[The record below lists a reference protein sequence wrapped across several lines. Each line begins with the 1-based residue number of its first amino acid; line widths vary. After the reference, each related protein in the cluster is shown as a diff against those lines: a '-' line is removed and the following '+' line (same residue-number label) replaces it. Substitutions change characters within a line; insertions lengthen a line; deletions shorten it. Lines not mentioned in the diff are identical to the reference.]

1 MFHVSLAGD
10 HLYGKWLFTCLSLVM
25 SLVVSYFALSFFPR
39 DALNEIWDWI
49 ESVPEDLCAPCI
61 MKRLMD

>member
-10 HLYGKWLFTCLSLVM
+10 HLYGKWLFTCPSLVM
-25 SLVVSYFALSFFPR
+25 SLVVSYFALFFFPR
-39 DALNEIWDWI
+39 DALDEIWDWI
-49 ESVPEDLCAPCI
+49 ESVPEDLSAPYI